1 MTEGPLWPLVRA
13 NLLASLRNPMALIY
27 GWLFP
32 LLFLAGFAALYGDD
46 PVPLALHA
54 GQFFTITILGSAA
67 FGLPTQMVSER
78 ESGLWRHYALTPAPR
93 WRFVVALVLA
103 RAALLAGALLLQHW
117 AARALG
123 MPPLPHPV
131 STVLA
136 LAIAGLCFLCLG
148 ALIGNL
154 APNVPAVQALGQ
166 CIFLPMLIL
175 GGVAVPL
182 ASLPDWALPW
192 SNLLPGRHAV
202 VAIQTAVTGTG
213 TRAAGFEL
221 LALAGH
227 GLLALLAAVLLFRWE
242 PAAPLRPGRRGLWL
256 LPLIGLWLA
265 LVVVANVR
273 QQPMPAAPDT
283 ANAGQPADYV
293 RPAPGITVAAAAA
306 PAAAPSAAAPAAA
319 SPLAAPIAAPPQP
332 PVPAAATDD
341 LAAALDGIAFE
352 RLPPDSGLVAPI
364 ANGPPD
370 AVLENALAR
379 IQRQL
384 ADWPPARSGSE
395 EQQVRTLLLIAAV
408 PDLLQMDPLERHLPL
423 LVEAQLQARFAAP
436 ALQRLLLAIA
446 LHPDAGSV
454 AARADLPA
462 LGLPAHAGPESAVR
476 GRVMLYAFK
485 LLGRLSGRRVG
496 DPPLPNDQPE
506 PEPAQGE

>member
-32 LLFLAGFAALYGDD
+32 LLFLAGFAALYNDD

-78 ESGLWRHYALTPAPR
+78 EAGLWRHFALTPAPR

-117 AARALG
+117 VARALG

-131 STVLA
+131 SATLA
-136 LAIAGLCFLCLG
+136 LMTAGLCFLCLG
-148 ALIGNL
+148 ALIGSV

-166 CIFLPMLIL
+166 CLFLPMLIL

-182 ASLPDWALPW
+182 ASLPDWAMPW
-192 SNLLPGRHAV
+192 SSLLPGRHAV
-202 VAIQTAVTGTG
+202 LAIQTAVTGTG

-221 LALAGH
+221 MMLLGH
-227 GLLALLAAVLLFRWE
+227 GLIALLAAVLLFRWE

-256 LPLIGLWLA
+256 VPMLALWLT
-265 LVVVANVR
+265 LVAIAHGR
-273 QQPMPAAPDT
+273 QRPVPVAPDT
-283 ANAGQPADYV
+283 ASAGEPSQYMRPQDIAADVPAIAV
-293 RPAPGITVAAAAA
+293 PVPTAP
-306 PAAAPSAAAPAAA
+306 PSALP
-319 SPLAAPIAAPPQP
+319 SAPPAVPTATP
-332 PVPAAATDD
+332 PVPIVVAPDD

-364 ANGPPD
+364 SVAPPD
-370 AVLENALAR
+370 SVLESAIAR

-384 ADWPPARSGSE
+384 ADWLPGRTGNE
-395 EQQVRTLLLIAAV
+395 EQQVRNLLLIAAV
-408 PDLLQMDPLERHLPL
+408 PDLLQMDPLERHLPG
-423 LVEAQLQARFAAP
+423 LVETQLRARFAAP
-436 ALQRLLLAIA
+436 ALQRILLSIA
-446 LHPDAGSV
+446 LHPDAGTV
-454 AARADLPA
+454 DARAELPA
-462 LGLPAHAGPESAVR
+462 VGLPAHAGPEQAVR

-485 LLGRLSGRRVG
+485 LLGRVSGRRLG
-496 DPPLPNDQPE
+496 DP
-506 PEPAQGE
+506 AAAG

>member
-78 ESGLWRHYALTPAPR
+78 EAGLWRHFALTPAPR

-103 RAALLAGALLLQHW
+103 RAVLLAGALLLQHW

-123 MPPLPHPV
+123 MPSLPHPV

-136 LAIAGLCFLCLG
+136 LMAAGLCFLCLG

-182 ASLPDWALPW
+182 ASLPDWALPF

-202 VAIQTAVTGTG
+202 VSIQTAVTGTG
-213 TRAAGFEL
+213 TQAAGFEL

-242 PAAPLRPGRRGLWL
+242 PAARLRPGRRGWVL
-256 LPLIGLWLA
+256 LLLIALWLA
-265 LVVVANVR
+265 LVAVAHGR
-273 QQPMPAAPDT
+273 QRSIPAAPDI
-283 ANAGQPADYV
+283 ASAGQPADYERS
-293 RPAPGITVAAAAA
+293 RPQTAAA
-306 PAAAPSAAAPAAA
+306 PVLASPFAAPTAVPAVAPPAV
-319 SPLAAPIAAPPQP
+319 AAPP
-332 PVPAAATDD
+332 VVAATDD
-341 LAAALDGIAFE
+341 LAAALDGVAFE

-364 ANGPPD
+364 ADSPPD
-370 AVLENALAR
+370 AVLESALAR

-384 ADWPPARSGSE
+384 AGWPPARSGSE
-395 EQQVRTLLLIAAV
+395 EQQVRNLLLIAAV

-462 LGLPAHAGPESAVR
+462 LGLPAHAGPEPALR

-485 LLGRLSGRRVG
+485 LLGRASGRRVG
-496 DPPLPNDQPE
+496 DPSPPDDKPE
-506 PEPAQGE
+506 PDPAQGE